1 MCPAP
6 VNPTGSV
13 LFQLYPSSDCTGS
26 VVYSESVNLAANGTA
41 MTTTPT
47 AVDAGTYSWKVTFTS
62 TNPNY
67 TGAATTCSPAQS
79 DEQATISYAGT
90 SPIS

>member
-1 MCPAP
+1 VTLGA
-6 VNPTGSV
+6 
-13 LFQLYPSSDCTGS
+13 D
-26 VVYSESVNLAANGTA
+26 GTA
-41 MTTTPT
+41 STATAT